1 MNAPAPAPAGVRSLD
16 ADGVCLLAAGP
27 EDAPGGTLLCLHG
40 IGGDAR
46 SFLPQLRSLA
56 GGHRV
61 VAWDAPGY
69 GGSRPLRGSPGTD
82 AFTAE
87 AVAVLDHLGVD
98 SAHVLGVSWGGVT
111 ATRAALTCP
120 DRVRSLILAGST
132 RGSGT
137 PGKAEAMRDRAASLR
152 RDGAAAFAADRA
164 GRLLAPGCEPAL
176 RAEITERMA
185 ASLHPDGYT
194 AAAEA
199 MATTRH
205 TTGELARVRART
217 LVIVGAEDT
226 VTGPAE
232 SRVLADHVPGA
243 RYTELAGAGH
253 AANQECPEDF
263 DAEVARFLTEHRP
276 TGGTR

>member
-1 MNAPAPAPAGVRSLD
+1 M
-16 ADGVCLLAAGP
+16 LAAGP

-56 GGHRV
+56 GPHRV

-69 GGSRPLRGSPGTD
+69 GGSRDLHGDPGTD
-82 AFTAE
+82 TFTAE
-87 AVAVLDHLGVD
+87 AVAVLDHLGAG

-111 ATRAALTCP
+111 ATRMALTAP
-120 DRVRSLILAGST
+120 GRVRSLILAGST
-132 RGSGT
+132 RGSGV
-137 PGKAEAMRDRAASLR
+137 PGKAEAMRGRAASLR

-164 GRLLAPGCEPAL
+164 GRLLAPGADPAL
-176 RAEITERMA
+176 HAEITERMA
-185 ASLHPDGYT
+185 SSLRPDGYA

-205 TTGELARVRART
+205 TEHDLARVRART
-217 LVIVGAEDT
+217 LVLVGAEDT

-232 SRVLADHVPGA
+232 SKVLAEHVPGA

-253 AANQECPEDF
+253 AANQERPDAF
-263 DAEVARFLTEHRP
+263 DAEVTRFLADDHP
-276 TGGTR
+276 TGGTP